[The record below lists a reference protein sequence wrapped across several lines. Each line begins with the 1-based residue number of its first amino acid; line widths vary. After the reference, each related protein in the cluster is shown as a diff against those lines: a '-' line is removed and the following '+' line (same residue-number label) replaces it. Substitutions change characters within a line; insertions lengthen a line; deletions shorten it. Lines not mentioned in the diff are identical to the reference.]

1 MRITSILLG
10 AFLAIGAAA
19 CGKVS
24 LPGSS
29 GDGDGGSGDGDGG
42 GSDAAGP
49 GPVTVTVLSFD
60 GRRTPVEG
68 AQVAFFAAS
77 GEHQATVDT
86 DDEGRAT
93 SDLAPGGAVVAFGG
107 DVPTGSAS
115 LAVRAVLGVEPGD
128 QIVIGGEPYQG
139 GSLAAEMTI
148 TLPVLTGAASYIV
161 YTPCG
166 TFSSGNNVVPLT
178 FYQSCDVDSFAY
190 VALASG
196 DAGPSFAEEDEAAV
210 IPGGNYDATA
220 TWQMTP
226 TRPFRFTGVP
236 DEALSVEVGVSG
248 VRTGDQQLDLFLT
261 RDEAP
266 AGEEMLTLRP
276 ERIPGYDETL
286 IYGLV
291 RAEQPSL
298 GTFQFTRWMG
308 ADDSTDT
315 DLADVMLPW
324 MGPVALDTAS
334 RSLRWR
340 IVGAGEYD
348 ATYVT
353 VNANINDG
361 DTFLETTWFVVA
373 PPGIEEIVL
382 PELPAEL
389 SEYYLPDPENV
400 YAYGQIVESSEVEG
414 YAGARQRGF
423 DLSYF
428 PRLEPLG
435 SVTRSSFSGAPGG
448 DTIR

>member
-1 MRITSILLG
+1 MRTSIVLLLL
-10 AFLAIGAAA
+10 LAAGA
-19 CGKVS
+19 CGKVR
-24 LPGSS
+24 LPGSG
-29 GDGDGGSGDGDGG
+29 GDGDGGSGGGDGGG

-49 GPVTVTVLSFD
+49 GPVSVTVLSFD

-68 AQVAFFAAS
+68 TPVAFFAAN

-86 DDEGRAT
+86 DEDGRAV
-93 SDLAPGGAVVAFGG
+93 SQLAPGGTVAAFGG
-107 DVPTGSAS
+107 DLPTGSAS
-115 LAVRAVLGVEPGD
+115 LSVRAVVGVEPGD
-128 QIVIGGEPYQG
+128 EIVIGGETYQG
-139 GSLAAEMTI
+139 GDQTAQMTI
-148 TLPVLTGAASYIV
+148 TLPVLTGAGPYTV

-166 TFSSGNNVVPLT
+166 AFGSDSNVVTLY

-196 DAGPSFAEEDEAAV
+196 DAGPSFADEDEAAV
-210 IPGGNYDATA
+210 IPGGNYDATS

-226 TRPFRFTGVP
+226 TRPFRFTGIP
-236 DEALSVEVGVSG
+236 DEASSVEVGVSA

-261 RDEAP
+261 RGSAP
-266 AGEEMLTLRP
+266 ASGETLTVRP
-276 ERIPGYDETL
+276 ERIPGYDETMV
-286 IYGLV
+286 YGLV

-298 GTFQFTRWMG
+298 GVVQFARWLG
-308 ADDSTDT
+308 PDDSTDT

-324 MGPVALDTAS
+324 MGPVSFDTAT
-334 RSLRWR
+334 RALRWT
-340 IVGAGEYD
+340 IVGAAEYD

-361 DTFLETTWFVVA
+361 KTFLDTTWFIAA

-382 PELPAEL
+382 PELPDEL
-389 SEYYLPDPENV
+389 SDYYLPDPENV
-400 YAYGQIVESSEVEG
+400 YAYGQIVESSELDG

-423 DLSYF
+423 DPSYF

-435 SVTRSSFSGAPGG
+435 SLTRSSFSGSPGG
-448 DTIR
+448 DAIE

>member
-1 MRITSILLG
+1 
-10 AFLAIGAAA
+10 
-19 CGKVS
+19 
-24 LPGSS
+24 
-29 GDGDGGSGDGDGG
+29 
-42 GSDAAGP
+42 
-49 GPVTVTVLSFD
+49 
-60 GRRTPVEG
+60 
-68 AQVAFFAAS
+68 
-77 GEHQATVDT
+77 
-86 DDEGRAT
+86 
-93 SDLAPGGAVVAFGG
+93 
-107 DVPTGSAS
+107 
-115 LAVRAVLGVEPGD
+115 
-128 QIVIGGEPYQG
+128 
-139 GSLAAEMTI
+139 
-148 TLPVLTGAASYIV
+148 
-161 YTPCG
+161 
-166 TFSSGNNVVPLT
+166 
-178 FYQSCDVDSFAY
+178 
-190 VALASG
+190 
-196 DAGPSFAEEDEAAV
+196 
-210 IPGGNYDATA
+210 
-220 TWQMTP
+220 
-226 TRPFRFTGVP
+226 
-236 DEALSVEVGVSG
+236 
-248 VRTGDQQLDLFLT
+248 
-261 RDEAP
+261 
-266 AGEEMLTLRP
+266 
-276 ERIPGYDETL
+276 
-286 IYGLV
+286 
-291 RAEQPSL
+291 
-298 GTFQFTRWMG
+298 MG